1 MLKKQ
6 NNFRSN
12 FGPLGQISATNFFFF
27 FFENLAWSVTRYL
40 GQLSSGTIS
49 EKSNDSILRK
59 LSNGETDGET
69 DGHMEESD
77 FIGCCQTNVEQSVI
91 NDKTKT
97 RKKRWT

>member
-1 MLKKQ
+1 MEKKQ

-27 FFENLAWSVTRYL
+27 SENLAWSVTRYL

-49 EKSNDSILRK
+49 EKSNDPILRK

-69 DGHMEESD
+69 DGQMEESD

>member
-1 MLKKQ
+1 MEKKQ

-12 FGPLGQISATNFFFF
+12 FGQLGQIPAKNFFFF

-69 DGHMEESD
+69 DGQMEESD

>member
-1 MLKKQ
+1 MEKKQ

-69 DGHMEESD
+69 DGQMEESD

>member
-1 MLKKQ
+1 MAHLVK
-6 NNFRSN
+6 FL
-12 FGPLGQISATNFFFF
+12 PPIFFF

-69 DGHMEESD
+69 DGQMEESD

>member
-1 MLKKQ
+1 MEKKQ

-12 FGPLGQISATNFFFF
+12 FGPLGQISATNFF

-69 DGHMEESD
+69 DGQMEESD

>member
-1 MLKKQ
+1 MAHLVK
-6 NNFRSN
+6 FL
-12 FGPLGQISATNFFFF
+12 PPIFFFF

-69 DGHMEESD
+69 DGQMEESD